1 MGIDLWPRPTAV
13 HCPTPGA
20 EFEIICLWGLV
31 KSIQSQCRIN
41 GFYTFPGSTEEGWV
55 ISDNTKIESKWTPE
69 SMLTPVL
76 KLKSDKKMR
85 KAIIVKRGRIGA
97 IECSGR
103 IYGEIADNLVTADS
117 VSEQFMHSDLCSRPG
132 VQLPGWGGVLLLGRD

>member
-1 MGIDLWPRPTAV
+1 M

-41 GFYTFPGSTEEGWV
+41 GFYIFPGSTEEGWV
-55 ISDNTKIESKWTPE
+55 ISDITKIESKWAPE

-76 KLKSDKKMR
+76 KLDHCKSWQ
-85 KAIIVKRGRIGA
+85 
-97 IECSGR
+97 E
-103 IYGEIADNLVTADS
+103 
-117 VSEQFMHSDLCSRPG
+117 P
-132 VQLPGWGGVLLLGRD
+132 